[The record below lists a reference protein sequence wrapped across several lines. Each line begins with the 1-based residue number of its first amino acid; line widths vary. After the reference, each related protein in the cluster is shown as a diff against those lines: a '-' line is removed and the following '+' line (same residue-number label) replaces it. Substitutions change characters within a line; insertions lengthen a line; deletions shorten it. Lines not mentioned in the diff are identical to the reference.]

1 VGYGWFRNLFSNFWF
16 KNVKIYFVKIL
27 KKYMSGIGGVI
38 SCFLGHDFHDLKNNF
53 KNISL

>member
-38 SCFLGHDFHDLKNNF
+38 SCFLGRDFHDLKNI
-53 KNISL
+53 KN